1 MNPMKPTPPDS
12 ATLQAFVDGQLDV
25 ERQLELE
32 AELARDAQLAAEA
45 EGLRAL
51 RDAVR
56 SGADYHAA
64 PPALR
69 ARIEALGRL
78 PLSTSA
84 AAVRAAPRQPVAN
97 EAEGLATRLRRWLD
111 WLDWRPMALSGA
123 FTALFALAIGSALWP
138 DAHDERM
145 REVLASHV
153 RSTLGTR
160 LVDVPS
166 SDQHTVKPWL
176 SARLDFSPQVHDLA
190 GTVSSFVGGRID
202 YFDGHPAAA
211 LVYRERDHVINA
223 FVWPESGDRPLGT
236 DTLRG
241 FNLVHWAKGGM
252 AHCLV
257 SDLNRDELVAIARKI
272 EVADAGR

>member
-1 MNPMKPTPPDS
+1 MNPMKPTTDS
-12 ATLQAFVDGQLDV
+12 ATLQAFVDSQLDL

-56 SGADYHAA
+56 SGAESHAA

-69 ARIEALGRL
+69 ARIEALGRE
-78 PLSTSA
+78 PGA
-84 AAVRAAPRQPVAN
+84 APAPAPRKAPPSRAA
-97 EAEGLATRLRRWLD
+97 RLLS

-123 FTALFALAIGSALWP
+123 FTALFALAIGTALWP

-190 GTVSSFVGGRID
+190 GTVSGFVGGRID

-223 FVWPESGDRPLGT
+223 FVWPERGAERPLGV